1 MELDEG
7 IVRVKLRVRLFNL
20 VELRLRDLKLCLRL
34 PSAPLPLLRTL
45 PRLKQALAGRLSDLL
60 MVGNLHLE
68 LLHASL
74 ESRMFA
80 LEDLAAIT
88 DSPELLQLLGVD
100 LADNVREE
108 LNLLR
113 SLTKFIPVT
122 LLCG

>member
-1 MELDEG
+1 M
-7 IVRVKLRVRLFNL
+7 RLFNL
-20 VELRLRDLKLCLRL
+20 VELRLRDLKLSLRL
-34 PSAPLPLLRTL
+34 PSAPLPLFRTL